1 MYFAK
6 PKQTFQD
13 WFTQQWVILWGRKII
28 PEHNAWLMGP
38 FGNLNGIGED
48 FIYQLAEKENLLV
61 HRETKENG
69 LLPSIQQLKLTD
81 DELERLSTKV
91 IQFYET
97 TARYS
102 LQLNVNW
109 NPFFKFF
116 GVLVNKLFSKR
127 INQLNIPT
135 KTIADES
142 ALKSELITLTD
153 PKTNKLVYTIW
164 FRTVKAT
171 GQVIYSGIYGTC
183 TLPSGNT
190 CVKAVF
196 PLPNGNAT
204 VIMNPRVEAN
214 GALTLD
220 SSGKKFG
227 DAGFYFCLNDAKGNY
242 WSQFVRSFRDRLTIG
257 EENEQLVA
265 QQTLTLWRLR
275 ALTFTYKIGLKN

>member
-1 MYFAK
+1 MNFAK

-28 PEHNAWLMGP
+28 PEQNAWLTGP

-61 HRETKENG
+61 QRETKENG

-142 ALKSELITLTD
+142 ALKSEIITLTD

-183 TLPSGNT
+183 TLPSGAT

-220 SSGKKFG
+220 SSGKNFG

-265 QQTLTLWRLR
+265 QQTLTLWHLR

>member
-1 MYFAK
+1 MNFAR

-13 WFTQQWVILWGRKII
+13 WFTQQWVILWGKKIL
-28 PEHNAWLMGP
+28 PEETTWLMGP
-38 FGNLNGIGED
+38 FGNVNGIGED
-48 FIYQLAEKENLLV
+48 FIYQLAEKEQLLV
-61 HRETKENG
+61 QRETKDKG
-69 LLPSIQQLKLTD
+69 LLPSITQLNLKED
-81 DELERLSTKV
+81 DLARLSSKV

-102 LQLNVNW
+102 LQLKVNW

-142 ALKSELITLTD
+142 ALKSEIITLAD
-153 PKTNKLVYTIW
+153 PKTNELVYTIW

-183 TLPSGNT
+183 TLPSGET

-204 VIMNPRVEAN
+204 VIMNPKVVAN

-227 DAGFYFCLNDAKGNY
+227 DAGFYFCLKDANGNY

-257 EENEQLVA
+257 EENHQLTA
-265 QQTLTLWRLR
+265 KQTLTLWHLR
-275 ALTFTYKIGLKN
+275 ALTFTYKIGL